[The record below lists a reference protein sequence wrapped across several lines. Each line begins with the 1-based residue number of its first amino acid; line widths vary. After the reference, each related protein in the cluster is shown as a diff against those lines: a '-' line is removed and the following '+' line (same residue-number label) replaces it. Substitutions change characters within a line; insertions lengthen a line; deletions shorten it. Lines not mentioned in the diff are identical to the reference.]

1 MTEQLHT
8 REGFEAFAT
17 AEAGSDYFETDVH
30 YRALADRILGSVHD
44 DRPFIAVIGDPPP
57 SPHSLSASL
66 DEAVAHEQPVMVLAC
81 GPLLRGDALL
91 DVCRG
96 LAAHTQ
102 ANDRQPGALPFPL
115 FIFDDAGQL
124 ADEQIKDIYK
134 TSQSINHWIVVM
146 LGGSDF
152 LARLE
157 HPEIRFARDE
167 LTTSLNFQEL
177 GPLEILPYIHHQVGT
192 GEAARIFT
200 DDVVADLRA
209 RSGGDPRI
217 VNRLALDLL
226 HDAAETA
233 DGPRSAGSLSPE
245 PAPEPLDQPAPPD
258 PASARFVPLAAS
270 LAGPDA
276 PTAAGIPA
284 EVPPSVDEDTLL
296 DRLQRRLLGVPAET
310 AASPPLPSEQP
321 SGEAGDEPP
330 PPSPAMQPAALE
342 EQRQQPDAVIT
353 AAIPDAVSPPAD
365 NEAEAALQPAAQPAA
380 LEAPRQQSDAAIGA
394 VIPAAVSPPADIEAE
409 AVPLRPAALA
419 ASLPE
424 RLPLYWPAIAAVLCL
439 IGVGWAG
446 SVILQRQADRAV
458 TAKPGLAG
466 AASPSG
472 QAASSATT
480 EPTRS
485 APPPMEP
492 PRAVPSPTAE
502 PKASAVPAPPPAATA
517 EPPRSAPPPTAA
529 PETTAA
535 PAASPAMPPA
545 TEPTPA
551 ASPAVPTP
559 AAPAKAPVVALGL
572 PPPVAARPA
581 AAEVAT
587 LVARGDELF
596 ATGDVASARLFYER
610 AADAGDAQ
618 AALRMGE
625 SFDPGFLDQAHVRG
639 AKGDPATAIYW
650 YRRARD
656 LGSAEAEILLKSPE
670 GK

>member
-1 MTEQLHT
+1 MTAEQLHT
-8 REGFEAFAT
+8 GEGSEAFAT
-17 AEAGSDYFETDVH
+17 AEAGSDYFETHAH

-152 LARLE
+152 LTRLDQ
-157 HPEIRFARDE
+157 PEIRFARDE
-167 LTTSLNFQEL
+167 LTTSLHFQEL
-177 GPLEILPYIHHQVGT
+177 GPLEIRPYIQHQLGT

-200 DDVVADLRA
+200 DDVIADLRA
-209 RSGGDPRI
+209 RSGGDPHI

-226 HDAAETA
+226 HDAVETA
-233 DGPRSAGSLSPE
+233 DGPGSAGSLSPAEE
-245 PAPEPLDQPAPPD
+245 PAPEPLDQPASPVRG
-258 PASARFVPLAAS
+258 AARFVPLEAS
-270 LAGPDA
+270 LPGPEA
-276 PTAAGIPA
+276 PIAAGISA
-284 EVPPSVDEDTLL
+284 EVPPSADEETLL
-296 DRLQRRLLGVPAET
+296 ERLQRRLLGVPAET
-310 AASPPLPSEQP
+310 ADSPPLPSERP
-321 SGEAGDEPP
+321 SGEASDEPP
-330 PPSPAMQPAALE
+330 PPSLALQPAAPE
-342 EQRQQPDAVIT
+342 EPPQEPDADIG
-353 AAIPDAVSPPAD
+353 AAIPAAVSPPAD
-365 NEAEAALQPAAQPAA
+365 NEAEAASQPAA
-380 LEAPRQQSDAAIGA
+380 LEEPRQQPDAAIGA
-394 VIPAAVSPPADIEAE
+394 AVPDAVWPPVDNEAE
-409 AVPLRPAALA
+409 AAPPLPAALA
-419 ASLPE
+419 ASLAE
-424 RLPLYWPAIAAVLCL
+424 RRPLYWPAIAGVLCL

-446 SVILQRQADRAV
+446 SVILHRQADRGV
-458 TAKPGLAG
+458 TAKPVVEGTTA
-466 AASPSG
+466 PSG
-472 QAASSATT
+472 RAASSTTT
-480 EPTRS
+480 EPTRA
-485 APPPMEP
+485 APPTPMEL
-492 PRAVPSPTAE
+492 PRAGPPPTAE
-502 PKASAVPAPPPAATA
+502 PKVSALPAPPPPTTA
-517 EPPRSAPPPTAA
+517 EPPRPAPPPTAA

-535 PAASPAMPPA
+535 PAAPPA

-551 ASPAVPTP
+551 APPAAPTP
-559 AAPAKAPVVALGL
+559 AAPAKAPVVALGV
-572 PPPVAARPA
+572 PPPVAARPP
-581 AAEVAT
+581 AAEVAA
-587 LVARGDELF
+587 LVARGDALF

-625 SFDPGFLDQAHVRG
+625 SFDPGFLDQAQVRG
-639 AKGDPATAIYW
+639 AKGDPGTAISW
-650 YRRARD
+650 YRRARE
-656 LGSAEAEILLKSPE
+656 LGSAEAEILLKSTD